1 MLLSQTG
8 SKNLSRMENVSRLDA
23 ITTHWSRV
31 QDPAYFVLRY
41 ETAVRKYLSALLKSP
56 EGVQEVMHEVL
67 ISLMKRGFDQIQ
79 ETNAGRFRD
88 YLRAALRH
96 AVYAYWR
103 KRERSPSFGAELDS
117 VAAPTRSP
125 GEEADHLWLVEWRS
139 CLLDRTWKVLRTLQD
154 RGSSSGPYFT
164 ILQIAVQNPSDTST
178 QLAARAEVQLGKPM
192 RADTF
197 RQQLRRARRRFAEIL
212 RDEVVNTLD
221 DPTPEALVDEFI
233 DLGIL
238 EFMRDYIHP
247 NLRYKLNEKR
257 PARDQD
263 NDDTV
268 EERMT

>member
-1 MLLSQTG
+1 LSQTG
-8 SKNLSRMENVSRLDA
+8 SKQMSRLDA

-41 ETAVRKYLSALLKSP
+41 ENAVRKYLSALLKSP

-79 ETNAGRFRD
+79 DNAGRFRD
-88 YLRAALRH
+88 YLRASLRH
-96 AVYAYWR
+96 AVYQFWR
-103 KRERSPSFGAELDS
+103 KRERSPAGGEELET
-117 VAAPTRSP
+117 VAAPTRTPS
-125 GEEADHLWLVEWRS
+125 EEADRLWLTEWRA
-139 CLLDRTWKVLRTLQD
+139 CLLERTWKVLKCLQE
-154 RGSSSGPYFT
+154 RGSSSGPYYT
-164 ILQIAVQNPSDTST
+164 ILQLAVQHPNDTST
-178 QLAARAEVQLGKPM
+178 QLAARAETTLGKSM
-192 RADTF
+192 RADTY

-247 NLRYKLNEKR
+247 NLRYKLNER
-257 PARDQD
+257 RGAAAEDE
-263 NDDTV
+263 DDTV
-268 EERMT
+268 EEKMTA